1 MGRSTH
7 SKPGRTMHRSED
19 TLKKSLD
26 WMDPM
31 LAHNWNAFAL
41 YSLVVVSM
49 IASVGMILQT
59 VRSITSDN
67 G

>member
-1 MGRSTH
+1 MGTRR
-7 SKPGRTMHRSED
+7 KE
-19 TLKKSLD
+19 SLD

-41 YSLVVVSM
+41 YSLVAVSM
-49 IASVGMILQT
+49 ITSVAMILQT